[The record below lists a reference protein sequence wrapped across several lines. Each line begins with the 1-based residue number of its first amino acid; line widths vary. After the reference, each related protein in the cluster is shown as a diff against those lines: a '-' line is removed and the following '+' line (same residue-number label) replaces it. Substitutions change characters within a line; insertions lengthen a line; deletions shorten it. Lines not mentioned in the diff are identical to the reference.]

1 MAVCQTCFAGCT
13 YRVSGELFNTDN
25 VMNNTFWIGVCPGL
39 TEAMLDFVCEKIETF
54 FGVSF

>member
-1 MAVCQTCFAGCT
+1 MFT